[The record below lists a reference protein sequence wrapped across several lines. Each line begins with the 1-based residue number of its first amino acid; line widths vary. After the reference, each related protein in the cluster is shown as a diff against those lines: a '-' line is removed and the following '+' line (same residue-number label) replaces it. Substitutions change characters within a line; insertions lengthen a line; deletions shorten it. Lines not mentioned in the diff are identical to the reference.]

1 MPVKILAVEPGGPAS
16 HAGVRP
22 GETLLSI
29 NGNEI
34 CDILDYRFYETDRHL
49 SIVLRDG
56 AGAERTVQ
64 IRKGQYESI
73 GLEFETYLMDQQHSC
88 TNRCIFCFIDQL
100 PKGLR
105 KSLYFKDDDSR
116 LSFLFGNYVTLT
128 NLKEREVDRII
139 KMHISPINI
148 SVHTTNPELRV
159 KMMGNRFA
167 GKSLDILYR
176 FAKAGIKLNCQIVL
190 CRDINDGEELDRTL
204 KDLTSLW
211 PSVQSVAVVP
221 LGLTKYRQGLYPLTG
236 YDSETARAV
245 VRQLERWGDRCEQKY
260 GQRICYAA
268 DEFYLKAQLPIPP
281 APFYGD
287 FDQLENGVGLMASLK
302 QEFLDALEDF
312 VPPASSRKVTLA
324 TGVAAHP
331 FLDTLL
337 DELRQRCHNLT
348 CNVVPIVNDFF
359 GDTITVAGLVT
370 GGDLLKQLRGRELG
384 DALLLPDVM
393 LRREGD
399 IFLDDVSLEEL
410 SEALQIQIITVPNN
424 GYALLD
430 AVVGREEHG

>member
-312 VPPASSRKVTLA
+312 VPLASSRKVTLA

-410 SEALQIQIITVPNN
+410 SEALQIQIITVPND

>member
-49 SIVLRDG
+49 SIVLRDD

-370 GGDLLKQLRGRELG
+370 GGDLLKQLQGRELG